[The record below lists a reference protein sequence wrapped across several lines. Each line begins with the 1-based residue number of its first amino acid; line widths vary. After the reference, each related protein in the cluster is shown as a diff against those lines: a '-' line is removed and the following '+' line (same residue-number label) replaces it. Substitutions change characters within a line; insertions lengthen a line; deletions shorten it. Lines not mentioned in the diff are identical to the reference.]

1 MLSSLSIS
9 HSFSLFKT
17 LPAAGVGSADGD
29 VIDDLLE
36 SIDKVSLCLALIV
49 AHLIE
54 EIKPIISL
62 VWDRSGFDLIKSYE
76 GISGTIGGD
85 VLLFSVEF

>member
-1 MLSSLSIS
+1 
-9 HSFSLFKT
+9 
-17 LPAAGVGSADGD
+17 
-29 VIDDLLE
+29 
-36 SIDKVSLCLALIV
+36 
-49 AHLIE
+49 LIE

-85 VLLFSVEF
+85 VLLFSVETCLNSIDLCLDSWRRLLSIFPMLGSISF